1 MKNIVLTGFMGT
13 GKTEVGRILAKK
25 TGYSFTDSDAE
36 IEKTAGMTI
45 SEIFGKLGEPAFRD
59 IESAVILSLSGHERA
74 VISTGGG
81 AVLRQENMD
90 NLRGKGVIV
99 CLEASAAT
107 ILGRT
112 EGSDDRPLL
121 NAEDR
126 LARIKEMLAE
136 RRPYYEKADIMVDT
150 EGKSP
155 MEIADGI
162 MEEMRSYEK
171 GNG

>member
-13 GKTEVGRILAKK
+13 GKSEVGRVLAKK
-25 TGYSFTDSDAE
+25 LGYSFIDADAE

-45 SEIFGKLGEPAFRD
+45 SEIFSSRGEQAFRD
-59 IESAVILSLSGHERA
+59 IESAVILSLSMLERA

-90 NLRGKGVIV
+90 HLRRKGVIA

-121 NAEDR
+121 RAEDR
-126 LARIKEMLAE
+126 LARIKEMLAQ

-155 MEIADGI
+155 MAIADEI

-171 GNG
+171 GKG

>member
-25 TGYSFTDSDAE
+25 LGYSFIDSDSE
-36 IEKTAGMTI
+36 IEKTTGITI
-45 SEIFGKLGEPAFRD
+45 AAIFSGRGEPAFRD
-59 IESAVILSLSGHERA
+59 IESAVILSLSGHDKA

-81 AVLRQENMD
+81 SVLRQENID
-90 NLRGKGVIV
+90 NLRRKGVIV
-99 CLEASAAT
+99 CLEASATT

-112 EGSDDRPLL
+112 DGSDDRPLL
-121 NAEDR
+121 RAEDR

-155 MEIADGI
+155 MEIADEI

-171 GNG
+171 GKG